1 MNNVS
6 HFQKPTELS
15 YALNKL
21 ALFIL
26 PYGLSIYSSFLQ
38 EGLRFGEPCMPS
50 PHSNTPVSVALGKD
64 LLCEFQLPHLE
75 NGDKGYIT
83 RLLEVFQVVL
93 G

>member
-21 ALFIL
+21 ALFML
-26 PYGLSIYSSFLQ
+26 PYGPSIYSSFPQ
-38 EGLRFGEPCMPS
+38 EGLRFGELCMPS
-50 PHSNTPVSVALGKD
+50 PHSNIPVNVALGKG

-75 NGDKGYIT
+75 DGDKGYIT
-83 RLLEVFQVVL
+83 RLLEVLQVVL